1 MEERILLGGWLLGYH
16 LEDMNYMEPE
26 DFQEPGIFRALKGGK
41 NALAISRELHIP
53 IHELA
58 EMQREYSELF
68 YHQIY
73 ERWQKDKILLKI
85 AKIGGDG
92 DVEEIKNRIE
102 HVLSSREYI
111 KPVTGW
117 TDTFTEEMMR
127 RQTEKA
133 VKYGLPTLDYLTGG
147 IWKKELT
154 SLAARPSVGKSAL
167 ALQIALRVS
176 ADGHKVL
183 FFPLEMSKEQMFNRI
198 VMMNGLATGQQLKTG
213 KLPLAEMEFAR
224 DMLDDMEKSG
234 KLMFYENEKQ
244 NQLEQMQS
252 IIKQEKPC
260 LVVIDQL
267 QQMRA
272 ARTFHNVRERFSYM
286 TNALKETV
294 MSEGIAILLLCELNR
309 NAQNSV
315 PTIAELKESGSIE
328 EDSDNIIL
336 LHRLDP
342 EKADD
347 PSEWTVDEPILVNL
361 AKQRDGATGDFVAAF
376 RRERL
381 NFYERA

>member
-26 DFQEPGIFRALKGGK
+26 DFQEPGIFRALKAGK
-41 NALAISRELHIP
+41 DALAISRELHIP

-58 EMQREYSELF
+58 EMQRDYSELF

-73 ERWQKDKILLKI
+73 ERWQKDKVLRKI
-85 AKIGGDG
+85 AQISKDS
-92 DVEEIKNRIE
+92 DVEEIKDRIE
-102 HVLSSREYI
+102 HVLSSREHI

-117 TDTFTEEMMR
+117 TEAFTEEMAR
-127 RQTEKA
+127 RQAEKT

-147 IWKKELT
+147 IRRKELT

-176 ADGHKVL
+176 ADGNKVL
-183 FFPLEMSKEQMFNRI
+183 FFPLEMSKEQTFNRI
-198 VMMNGLATGQQLKTG
+198 VAMNGLATGYQLKTG

-224 DMLDDMEKSG
+224 DMLDDMEKAG
-234 KLMFYENEKQ
+234 RLKIYEGENR
-244 NQLEQMQS
+244 LERIQTL
-252 IIKQEKPC
+252 IRQENPY

-267 QQMRA
+267 TQMRA
-272 ARTFHNVRERFSYM
+272 ARTFQSVRERFSHM
-286 TNALKETV
+286 TSILKETTMKENV
-294 MSEGIAILLLCELNR
+294 AVLLLCQLNR
-309 NAQNSV
+309 NAQSSV
-315 PTIAELKESGSIE
+315 PTMAELKESGSIE

-347 PSEWTVDEPILVNL
+347 PSAWTVDKPILVNL
-361 AKQRDGATGDFVAAF
+361 AKQRDGETGDFVAAF